1 MNNSSHTALNKQKR
15 NFLFIACLVIVLILG
30 MGHYVFNNSRA
41 PHYDFFEPQL
51 DLPVDEFKSKEV
63 WMDRLESQVNF
74 LSQKQDYYEKTLLE
88 CKERDL
94 ANEKEKAELK
104 KRLAQLKQE
113 MEISAEQLT
122 QLQVLQNKVSE
133 LESLHTSP
141 EISQNFSIRQET
153 LNASPLSYADNPFK
167 SVSASSEKGHEAM
180 EETVFLKPP
189 LCAYSMPQDKK
200 ELISVD
206 KRTPANVTV
215 RAILL
220 SSVDAVCRLDAQS
233 DPVPVKLRLLDD
245 GYLPNGVKVKLK
257 GSLIGASAYGD
268 ISNERVYMR
277 LENLTK
283 VNVKGEAIES
293 EVTGYISGEDGRF
306 GMRGIVV
313 DRSTKILKNAV
324 GSGILSGLGQTLQ
337 AACTKPSKES
347 FNTYSISSDLAQN
360 SANGASD
367 AFSLL
372 ASYYI
377 RRAEQVQPVLQV
389 NAGRVVDITFT
400 QGFSLGDIHTKER
413 LKTIRERSRQK
424 S

>member
-1 MNNSSHTALNKQKR
+1 MNNSSQTLLKKQKR
-15 NFLFIACLVIVLILG
+15 NFLLVACLAGLLLLG
-30 MGHYVFNNSRA
+30 IGRYVFNNYRS
-41 PHYDFFEPQL
+41 PHYEFFEPHL

-63 WMDRLESQVNF
+63 WMDRLESQLSF

-88 CKERDL
+88 YKERDL
-94 ANEKEKAELK
+94 SNEKEKAELK
-104 KRLAQLKQE
+104 KRLSELKQE
-113 MEISAEQLT
+113 MEHSAEQLSKVQT
-122 QLQVLQNKVSE
+122 LQMRVNE
-133 LESLHTSP
+133 LESIQLLAP
-141 EISQNFSIRQET
+141 VQNDFNEQAAFNS
-153 LNASPLSYADNPFK
+153 SSFSYADNPFK
-167 SVSASSEKGHEAM
+167 SAPVEKSET
-180 EETVFLKPP
+180 EETILLKPP
-189 LCAYSMPQDKK
+189 LCAYSMSQDKK
-200 ELISVD
+200 ELISVE

-245 GYLPNGVKVKLK
+245 GHLPNGVKVKLK

-337 AACTKPSKES
+337 AACTKPPKES

-389 NAGRVVDITFT
+389 NAGRVVDVTFT

-413 LKTIRERSRQK
+413 LQTIRERSRQK